1 MAELNSAFNSKDY
14 HFDKLNY
21 DNGLDYFLTCRKTV
35 DYEEYIDDNM
45 ARQKKKITTNHNFLA
60 INLPHSLTSDNN
72 HITIEI
78 WGDKG
83 YQYKGEMINTHGY
96 CPHILVRLSGDSQIF
111 VKLNKK
117 DENEN
122 IVNFIQIPKRYQ
134 QKQQDNNLDL

>member
-1 MAELNSAFNSKDY
+1 MAEIKAAFNSENH

-21 DNGLDYFLTCRKTV
+21 DNGLDYFFTCRKIA
-35 DYEEYIDDNM
+35 DYEEYIDVNM

-60 INLPHSLTSDNN
+60 INFPSSLTSDNN
-72 HITIEI
+72 HLTIEI

-83 YQYKGEMINTHGY
+83 YQYKGEIINTHGY

-117 DENEN
+117 DENKN
-122 IVNFIQIPKRYQ
+122 IVNFIHIPKRYQ
-134 QKQQDNNLDL
+134 HKPLDNTLDL

>member
-1 MAELNSAFNSKDY
+1 MAELNSAFNSKDH

-21 DNGLDYFLTCRKTV
+21 DNGLDYFFTCRKTV

-45 ARQKKKITTNHNFLA
+45 VRQKKKITTNHNFLA
-60 INLPHSLTSDNN
+60 INLPNSLTSDNN
-72 HITIEI
+72 HLTIEI

-83 YQYKGEMINTHGY
+83 YQYKGEMINTQGY

-134 QKQQDNNLDL
+134 QKPQDNNLDL